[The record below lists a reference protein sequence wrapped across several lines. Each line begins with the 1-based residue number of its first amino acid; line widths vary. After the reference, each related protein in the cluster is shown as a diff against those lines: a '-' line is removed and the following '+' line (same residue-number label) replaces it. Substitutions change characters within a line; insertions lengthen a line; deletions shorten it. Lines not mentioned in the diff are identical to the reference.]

1 MAEEKLE
8 NSLPINSDDK
18 CYSLDRLNHSGIMH
32 GRLESSCRLPRNQK
46 LLRTL

>member
-18 CYSLDRLNHSGIMH
+18 CYVQYGPTESLWHDDVIVL
-32 GRLESSCRLPRNQK
+32 
-46 LLRTL
+46 